1 MAIRLAVLRASAL
14 MLLGVPLAIGWP
26 ARVQTQ
32 TPSAL
37 SAPITHSDTLESQ
50 SPVDPAPTARLSP
63 FGLPCGLVVTA
74 TAMPAAMVAL
84 DILDPCHP
92 EADLEISHAGF
103 SFAARTDMMGLLTVD
118 IPAFET
124 PAFVTVRRGDDDAVM
139 AIAGLPDLA
148 DYMRAAIAWGGDLG
162 LAFHAFAA
170 GADFGA
176 PGHIWQEAP
185 GTVADML
192 AGKGGFLTILGDP
205 HLTPSRQIQIFSI
218 PQAQAKDLRLSLD
231 IPIKPATCNRPLVA
245 QAMQLTQSG
254 AVDIWPITVTL
265 PGCDTVGD
273 FLILQNLFNAPRLD
287 AN

>member
-1 MAIRLAVLRASAL
+1 MAMRLAILRASAWT
-14 MLLGVPLAIGWP
+14 LLGVGLAIGWP

-37 SAPITHSDTLESQ
+37 SAPITNSDMLESQ

-63 FGLPCGLVVTA
+63 FGLPCGLV
-74 TAMPAAMVAL
+74 PAAMVAL
-84 DILDPCHP
+84 DILDPCQA

-118 IPAFET
+118 LPAFKI
-124 PAFVTVRRGDDDAVM
+124 PAFVTVRSGDDDAVM

-148 DYMRAAIAWGGDLG
+148 DYMRVAIAWDGDLG

-176 PGHIWQEAP
+176 PGHIWQETP
-185 GTVADML
+185 GTVTDML
-192 AGKGGFLTILGDP
+192 AGQGGFLTVLGDP

-218 PQAQAKDLRLSLD
+218 PQAQAKDLSLALD
-231 IPIKPATCNRPLVA
+231 IPINPATCDRPLVA

-254 AVDIWPITVTL
+254 TVDIWPITVTL
-265 PGCDTVGD
+265 PGCDAVGD
-273 FLILQNLFNAPRLD
+273 FLVLQNLFDAPRLA